1 MSETVPDKKRVT
13 PENLVFAA
21 SVVAIVQFVS
31 LLITAQ
37 NLPTYQVIV
46 NSTGSSYDPL
56 GPSAAGS
63 AGNAALLVVFA
74 FALTL
79 GLVWLLRRK
88 MVNSFKLVVFGSV
101 AFSAFVLTLITA
113 DTFAFNYL
121 PPSIEV
127 PVAFGAAGLMVVL
140 VAYTIFVRNNVIL
153 ATVILAFIGAEV
165 GSFFAETLTPGTAI
179 ALPIAFSIYDVYAVF
194 KGPLK
199 ALIGTNPGVALVGMS
214 IKAGEFTMGLGDI
227 VFYTMLPALALFSA
241 GVIPAILTM
250 AAIDIGVIITL
261 FLLSRKRLLPGLPI
275 PMALGIAVL
284 AYFVFL

>member
-1 MSETVPDKKRVT
+1 MSEPAPDKKRIT
-13 PENLVFAA
+13 PANLIIAA
-21 SVVAIVQFVS
+21 SVVAVVQFAS

-37 NLPTYQVIV
+37 NLPTYQIIV
-46 NSTGSSYDPL
+46 NSTGNSYDPL

-121 PPSIEV
+121 PPALEA
-127 PVAFGAAGLMVVL
+127 PVAFGLAGLMVVL
-140 VAYTIFVRNNVIL
+140 VAYTIFVKNNVIL

-179 ALPIAFSIYDVYAVF
+179 ALPVAFSLYDIYAVF
-194 KGPLK
+194 RGPLK
-199 ALIGTNPGVALVGMS
+199 ALIGTNPNIALVGMS

-241 GVIPAILTM
+241 GIVPALVTM
-250 AAIDIGVIITL
+250 AAIDVGVVITL
-261 FLLSRKRLLPGLPI
+261 FFLSRKRLLPGLPI
-275 PMALGIAVL
+275 PMGLGIAALV
-284 AYFVFL
+284 YFVFL